1 MLNFENLDE
10 KFVRIVNS
18 SQWKE
23 LQEKFNNC
31 PDIYVLGHGGNLAVA
46 DHAAVDITRLSN
58 GTKNAMCPGSA
69 VVATSLIN
77 DTSFDQWMVAWL
89 QQRTSTRTKGQM
101 KKSLVYGIS
110 SSGTSKD
117 VIKALQWASD
127 NGMETCLLTAKPIPG
142 KIKGLTQ
149 VLLGVDYY
157 HTAECLSLL
166 LQYQLTHGSGKECPP
181 IGQNSPEELEKLN
194 WNKGIRKHS
203 YPDEEIN
210 LGIDFDGVIHNN
222 DKGFY
227 DGTIYGDPI
236 EGTEDALKTLAD
248 KYTLICYTAKAKPDR
263 MLINGKTGTEL
274 VWEWLKKHKFDKYI
288 SKVTSEKPRAVAY
301 IDDKAIRFSNWDHC
315 LASLESAIAAEELIS
330 AFTITPDAIL
340 NTPALV
346 NPTSPLGTTGL
357 KLVPSATMIAVSVL
371 VPIVKSSPEIVKS
384 PVTTTLPPNVALPA
398 SDISKVKAV
407 TSEPPSLPLIYKS
420 LSDTLVCIVTSLDE
434 LNIRRTSVPSS
445 S

>member
-1 MLNFENLDE
+1 MMNIENIGHRFTE
-10 KFVRIVNS
+10 IVNTPE
-18 SQWKE
+18 WAE
-23 LQEKFNNC
+23 LQEKYNKC
-31 PDIYVLGHGGNLAVA
+31 DDIYVLGHGGNMGVA
-46 DHAAVDITRLSN
+46 DHTAVDMTRLSN
-58 GTKNAMCPGSA
+58 GTKNAMCPGSC

-89 QQRTSTRTKGQM
+89 QQRTSTRTKSQM

-110 SSGTSKD
+110 SSGKSKD
-117 VIKALQWASD
+117 VNKALQWASD
-127 NGMETCLLTAKPIPG
+127 NGMEVCIITGNEIVE

-149 VLLGVDYY
+149 IVLGVDYY
-157 HTAECLSLL
+157 HTAECLTLL

-181 IGQNSPEELEKLN
+181 IGKNSPEELEKLN

-227 DGTIYGDPI
+227 DGTIYGDPVD
-236 EGTEDALKTLAD
+236 GTEEALKKLSD

-274 VWEWLKKHKFDKYI
+274 VWEWLKEHKFDKYI

-315 LASLESAIAAEELIS
+315 FASLEAAKI
-330 AFTITPDAIL
+330 I
-340 NTPALV
+340 
-346 NPTSPLGTTGL
+346 
-357 KLVPSATMIAVSVL
+357 
-371 VPIVKSSPEIVKS
+371 
-384 PVTTTLPPNVALPA
+384 
-398 SDISKVKAV
+398 
-407 TSEPPSLPLIYKS
+407 
-420 LSDTLVCIVTSLDE
+420 
-434 LNIRRTSVPSS
+434 
-445 S
+445 